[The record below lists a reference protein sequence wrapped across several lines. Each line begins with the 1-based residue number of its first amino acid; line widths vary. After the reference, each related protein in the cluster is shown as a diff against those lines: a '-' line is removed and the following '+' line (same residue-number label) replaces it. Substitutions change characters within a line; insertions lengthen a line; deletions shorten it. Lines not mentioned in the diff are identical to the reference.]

1 MRKKLIA
8 AIVLL
13 FSFLGF
19 LFFVPGAKLGRA
31 QAQTPCARARLGGR
45 ARARHPLPSLVPSK
59 GDI

>member
-19 LFFVPGAKLGRA
+19 LFFENLSKTYYTSQNKYHIIIILSESNYKRKL
-31 QAQTPCARARLGGR
+31 T
-45 ARARHPLPSLVPSK
+45 S
-59 GDI
+59 